1 MKDDFAP
8 FSNQFK
14 KRKAYYKKCK
24 YDIKEIVI
32 ENKTYKK
39 DIDENKDIH
48 NTFVLNKINFD
59 EEIAIE
65 TKKKK
70 KRNHLKECFIDSDD
84 D

>member
-1 MKDDFAP
+1 MMT
-8 FSNQFK
+8 
-14 KRKAYYKKCK
+14 CT
-24 YDIKEIVI
+24 IVKEIVI

-48 NTFVLNKINFD
+48 NTFVSNKINFD